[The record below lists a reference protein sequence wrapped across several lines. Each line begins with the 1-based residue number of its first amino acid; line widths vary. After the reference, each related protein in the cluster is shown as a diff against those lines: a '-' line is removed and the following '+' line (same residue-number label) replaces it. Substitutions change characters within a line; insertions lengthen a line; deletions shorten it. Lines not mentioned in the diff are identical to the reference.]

1 MKNIW
6 LLFKKE
12 LLTAIRDR
20 RTAILVLVF
29 PLIFYPTMLGVIFH
43 FTTQNVTGDTET
55 ISRIVYVNRDE
66 TPELARY
73 FEENDDLAVKYYQK
87 VAAAEE
93 GFSQFGDVLLVA
105 RQKKPSGLDVTVRY
119 DRFNQTS
126 EIALSRTQ
134 QVLESYLTATLKQKL
149 SSMGIDYEEIS
160 QPMTISVEPTESKE
174 DSLGQQMLK
183 MMLPYFVILSIITAA
198 MGLGAEITAGEK
210 EKKTI
215 STLLVSTLSRRD
227 IVLGKFATVFTV
239 GTVAGVSSVIGLIY
253 GLRLFGLSLPLHNL
267 TPTVFGGILAVILP
281 LIGILSALVISIGSF
296 SRTQKEANIYQTP
309 VLMVVVLTGI
319 LSMSGGINFQNYAY
333 FIPLLNSLETF
344 KELIGGAINPIHI
357 GANFLTNTPIAILLI
372 YVSIGLFKRENILF
386 RL

>member
-12 LLTAIRDR
+12 ILTAVRDR
-20 RTAILVLVF
+20 RTAILVLIF

-43 FTTQNVTGDTET
+43 FTTQNVTGTGNT
-55 ISRIVYVNRDE
+55 VSRIAYVNREE
-66 TPELARY
+66 TPELARR
-73 FEENDDLAVKYYQK
+73 FEGGEKVRMSYYST
-87 VAAAEE
+87 VEEAEE
-93 GFSQFGDVLLVA
+93 GFARSGDILVIASQ
-105 RQKKPSGLDVTVRY
+105 KSPSGVDVDIRY
-119 DRFNQTS
+119 RQYNQES

-134 QVLESYLTATLKQKL
+134 QILESYLTETLKQRL
-149 SSMGIDYEEIS
+149 SSMGVDYEDIT
-160 QPMTISVEPTESKE
+160 QPMSISVESTDSEE
-174 DSLGQQMLK
+174 NSLGQEMLK

-227 IVLGKFATVFTV
+227 IVLGKFLTVFSV
-239 GTVAGVSSVIGLIY
+239 GTVAAVSSVIGLIY
-253 GLRLFGLSLPLHNL
+253 GLKIFGLNLPLGEL
-267 TPTVFGGILAVILP
+267 TPTIFGSILATVLP
-281 LIGILSALVISIGSF
+281 LIAILSALVISIGSF

-319 LSMSGGINFQNYAY
+319 LSMSGGINFQSYAY
-333 FIPLLNSLETF
+333 FVPLLNSLEVF
-344 KELIGGAINPIHI
+344 KELIGGVVSPLHI
-357 GANFLTNTPIAILLI
+357 GANFLTNTPIAIALI
-372 YVSIGLFKRENILF
+372 FVSIGLFKRENILF

>member
-12 LLTAIRDR
+12 VLTAVRDR
-20 RTAILVLVF
+20 RTAILVLIF

-43 FTTQNVTGDTET
+43 FTTQNVTGGSDT
-55 ISRIVYVNRDE
+55 ISRIVYVNREE
-66 TPELARY
+66 TL
-73 FEENDDLAVKYYQK
+73 DLAKRFDKKDNLIVSYYPT
-87 VAAAEE
+87 VE
-93 GFSQFGDVLLVA
+93 GGEKGFARSGDVLLITD
-105 RQKKPSGLDVTVRY
+105 QKSPSGINVDLRY
-119 DRFNQTS
+119 RKYNQES

-134 QVLESYLTATLKQKL
+134 QVLESYLTETLKQRL
-149 SSMGIDYEEIS
+149 SSMGVDYEDIS
-160 QPMTISVEPTESKE
+160 QPMSISVKPTESE
-174 DSLGQQMLK
+174 ENSLGQEMLE

-227 IVLGKFATVFTV
+227 IVLGKFLTVFSV
-239 GTVAGVSSVIGLIY
+239 GTVAAVSSVIGLIY
-253 GLRLFGLSLPLHNL
+253 GLRIFGLNLPLDKL
-267 TPTVFGGILAVILP
+267 TPTIFGSILATVLP
-281 LIGILSALVISIGSF
+281 LIAILSALVISIGSF

-319 LSMSGGINFQNYAY
+319 LSMSGGINFQSYAY
-333 FIPLLNSLETF
+333 FIPLLNSLEIF
-344 KELIGGAINPIHI
+344 KELIGGVINPLHI
-357 GANFLTNTPIAILLI
+357 GANFLTNTPIAVFLI
-372 YVSIGLFKRENILF
+372 FVSIGLFKRENILF